1 MKKDKKFL
9 LELENELKGIS
20 KKKRDVI
27 VLKYRNLID
36 EELSKKKKIKEILKN
51 IGTPKSVAEKELK
64 ELKSNKKSIK
74 EYLRKIFNAIKNMF
88 IKLGSSILTL
98 FKKICKFIT
107 KDIQIKP
114 KKDKVKTKKQK
125 KKRVKNKTNKFKDKF
140 SNFFKKKQPKNI
152 VEEVVEEV
160 EETFED
166 VAEEINEVAE
176 LVTYKPIFMSK
187 EERRKTLLLKV
198 VGLFL
203 LVIMLVIWLWI
214 DVLLVASL
222 FAALDGIKIYGVN
235 IALFGI
241 AVLVLWIILMLNK
254 IILRKKNNYRVNLF
268 ITLSSVFVIAFGIA
282 LAVYEVS
289 KIEVVSDVTQKYNMS
304 TKQEIYNLPK
314 NDEKIYITFN
324 SNYKTQYMI
333 KYDEKLSGKFK
344 IEVKYFENYYDYN
357 VKKSTNNIYISLSKD
372 SRDRISAYINDF
384 KENKI
389 YKQEEL
395 ERYVVKITINEKD
408 YQRLV
413 IEN

>member
-74 EYLRKIFNAIKNMF
+74 ESLRKIFNAIKNMF
-88 IKLGSSILTL
+88 IKLGSSISTL

-125 KKRVKNKTNKFKDKF
+125 KKKVKNKTNKFKDKF

-389 YKQEEL
+389 YKKEEL